1 MTSAGLS
8 NAGVHLVVKAVPCT
22 LGFDTLWLPH
32 AAMWPGAPLIA
43 VQHLA
48 ADVHRPV
55 DDDRDRALLRKVGAP
70 WQFGA
75 QEEAPFSLAQA

>member
-32 AAMWPGAPLIA
+32 AAMWPGAPLRRLRRITATIMVA
-43 VQHLA
+43 V
-48 ADVHRPV
+48 V
-55 DDDRDRALLRKVGAP
+55 
-70 WQFGA
+70 
-75 QEEAPFSLAQA
+75 